1 MPDDKKSKISPL
13 RSAGRYIVIGLVTA
27 APLAITWWI
36 VSFLFTQLSELGM
49 PWVWGLSQ
57 GIRPRYPALA
67 DFMLN
72 ETVQSVAAVVTMLV
86 FLCVL
91 GWATGRV
98 IGQRLIRLF
107 ESFIGA
113 IPFVDSIYR
122 ATKRFL
128 AVAGS
133 NEGGARR
140 VVLIDFPS
148 PEMKAIGL
156 VTRIMRDRDTG
167 EELAAVY
174 VPTSPNPT
182 SGYIE
187 IVPLRSVVFTDW
199 TFDQAMSFVVTGGS
213 NAPET
218 IAYSTKGPEK
228 GPADPPAKAN

>member
-1 MPDDKKSKISPL
+1 MKDVAKPKSSPL
-13 RSAGRYIVIGLVTA
+13 RSIGRYIFIGLVTA
-27 APLAITWWI
+27 APLVVTWWI
-36 VSFLFTQLSELGM
+36 VSFLFTQLSEIGM

-57 GIRPRYPALA
+57 GVRPRYPSLA

-72 ETVQSVAAVVTMLV
+72 ETVQSIAAVIVVLI
-86 FLCVL
+86 FLWVL

-98 IGQRLIRLF
+98 IGQRLIQLF
-107 ESFIGA
+107 ESIIGA
-113 IPFVDSIYR
+113 IPLVDSIYR

-128 AVAGS
+128 SVAGS
-133 NEGGARR
+133 SDSGERR

-156 VTRIMRDRDTG
+156 VTRIMRDADTG

-218 IAYSTKGPEK
+218 IAYSAKGPRK
-228 GPADPPAKAN
+228 DADDPPATEG